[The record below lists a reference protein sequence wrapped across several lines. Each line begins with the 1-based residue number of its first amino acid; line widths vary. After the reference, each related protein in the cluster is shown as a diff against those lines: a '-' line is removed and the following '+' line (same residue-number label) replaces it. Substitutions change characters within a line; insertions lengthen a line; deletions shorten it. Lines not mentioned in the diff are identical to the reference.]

1 MAKQFINIGI
11 EGNDGTGD
19 SIRDAFNKS
28 NENFTELYA
37 VFGQGGQIGF
47 TSLSDTPDQ
56 LGANKIPVTNS
67 AGTAIEMKGISGTG
81 ISVDFTDPNNLLL
94 TVSSIDLSTDT
105 DPDMG
110 GPLNASGYAIGNVGV
125 SQTAVDDFNSTHGT
139 AITLDDLVID
149 KGYADRRY
157 LRSSGVGGVSGEVRV
172 RPEPANAT
180 EYVKTITAYT
190 SGNLTIPTHGFSAT
204 SNGLPFVYNSTAT
217 DANNVTS
224 GVSYYIRFIDDNT
237 ISLHASAAEAT
248 NDNDASRIKIT
259 VSGGTGTQTIT
270 DGAYNSSLSGN
281 YLSTEAI
288 QRTSAVR
295 RQGDQMSGTLYLN
308 DHPGDLVGGGTP
320 NGIDDLQAATK
331 YYVDTTSYASTTNL
345 FVSQDGDDTMQ
356 GVPADKYGRSLAYAY
371 KTISKAAQRAEQIID
386 TAPFEAGPY
395 AQTITYNSG
404 AGNSTVVTEGVTTPS
419 GQTQLEFLM
428 AANKDFITNETVA
441 FVNATYPNFTYNVAT
456 CKRDIGLIQDA
467 VVLDVLS
474 GLTANTQSIQA
485 GKRYYN
491 SNSGLKAINQQL
503 TETKGAI
510 EFARDLVFNNILT
523 NTAPGTTY
531 QGKFAVR
538 SDGFSSNTFTI
549 FTGANSYVHTYVS
562 GGTVT
567 FGGNTVNITSAT
579 YDNNAGIVTVTTGT
593 GHGANVGDIVQVAN
607 ITWSCSLG
615 NKVYPEV
622 LTQTIDI
629 TKVVPQSGK
638 DSAKAK
644 FNIIVGIIQDYNY
657 IVSSVD
663 GSTYTITISNG
674 NTGFV
679 DQNQT
684 NNKDLV
690 PGKII
695 VGKTSGAKGEI
706 VSVTAGGSDDT
717 VTMFLREPKTFT
729 IGEELEFGNKV
740 KNKQIT
746 IRVESGIYEE
756 HMPIKIPANTSIKG
770 DEFRRTIIRPLDA
783 VSQSPWA
790 NVYFFR
796 NTTFDSLTIGTQ
808 EYGYHYANDVT
819 KPINTSV
826 PVSDPAYNT
835 AINNREMDVFL
846 MNDASVVRNI
856 TFQAHGGFAEVLDPN
871 GQVLTK
877 SPYTQTASSFSQSVN
892 AKSFRGGMFID
903 GYAGNVEMA
912 VTGVN
917 TAFSIEVTSAAGTG
931 LFLRKP
937 QMPAPFYINGARYQ
951 VAAITNYDQSLGT
964 ATLLL
969 SASSNSGNGWDGT
982 YATPYNIIVQTAGN
996 RSLLANDFVQIN
1008 DLGYGVVATNGGLS
1022 EQVSTFA
1029 YYNHISMYAND
1040 GGQIRALNCSSAN
1053 GDYGLVAQGSNPNE
1067 KIDNITLSDNM
1078 TQTAMVF
1085 NDGTV
1090 DFAQPPASTA
1100 IYLYD
1105 FDYLPYSNSEVE
1117 IDHGGST
1124 GIVRYEVTNIETTVA
1139 PSQPATRDGTVYKV
1153 NLGTGGSD
1161 NTATTGLKQALVA
1174 DQVVTMRSSRSFKF
1188 EDLEDVSP
1196 TRPSTAIVFDEYTD
1210 AVYRS
1215 VSFQTNDSVGN
1226 ALANDE
1232 AIIGMD
1238 SPFDTVKMNVNM
1250 TEVVNNTYAGTGTTM
1265 GNTVGDVVIAID
1277 VLTQQSDINRL
1288 NAGDMIF
1295 GWDGKVHRI
1304 TGYTDRTTYAT
1315 ISIVDVNDINATPIG
1330 TGLHS
1335 SLYRLNESINLRAN
1349 LAGGETGTLT
1359 VSISTCRATGHDFL
1373 DIGTGSFNTT
1383 NYPNVIYG
1391 DPQAPV
1397 QAQEVDERGKG
1408 RVFYVSTDQDGF
1420 FRVGKFFTVDQ
1431 GTGSV
1436 TFSAS
1441 IALSNLDGIGFKR
1454 GVVVAEF
1461 SSDTAMTDNA
1471 SDTVPTESAVRGY
1484 VNRRL
1489 HYDHQGQLVS
1499 NPIGAGAVARDG
1511 STPFTD
1517 NISAG
1522 GFKIQNLQDPGVD
1535 QDAATKS
1542 YVDQVNYDTDELVD
1556 NRDVNIIA
1564 PTSAGQLL
1572 VYNGARRIFTT
1583 PANGGLFAGGMTIT
1597 GSNSG
1602 ATGVIYDL
1610 IQENV
1615 PGYGL
1620 ATRIS
1625 YNLTSG
1631 TDFNTNDLID
1641 NGAGVTANVVNA
1653 GIYEIG
1659 NGVEDAGSDI
1669 TVTATRTNSETT
1681 INFQLNAD
1689 SIINADVSPTAAIS
1703 QSKLSM
1709 QAATTRA
1716 NDTGITQADLGLASF
1731 DSGDFT
1737 VTNGWVTLKSASVDL
1752 ADLPELANSFA
1763 FGRSTA
1769 GTGAPEAVA
1778 FSTIVGVGGGLED
1791 GDFVAEVG
1799 VAADPGEA
1807 LIKTGASTYAYTNVS
1822 QTGEGNSI
1830 VKTDTNGQL
1839 DVSSL
1844 ALDGTL
1850 VFDTSASTLQV
1861 STPGGVLAYGVIGSN
1876 TNNTQHTFTGNRFSF
1891 GGADASTSPS
1901 NDNGSAQ
1908 NTDPALASTYIYT
1921 KYIESEGK
1929 GANFT
1934 GIALGNDN
1942 PYIVGLDE
1950 STEGQIALVAD
1961 GVVPVIAT
1969 AQGLIPGNDNIDI
1982 GSSSGKRFKN
1992 VYAEIFDGTAT
2003 SAQYAD
2009 LAENYLAD
2017 NQYEVGTV
2025 LIFGGDAEVT
2035 TTSLRDD
2042 TRVAGV
2048 VSENPAHLMNTSL
2061 EGENV
2066 TAVALTG
2073 RTPVKVVGVVQKGDM
2088 LVSSSTQGFATRSTD
2103 PKVGTVIGKA
2113 LENKTDAGEGVIEAV
2128 VGRV

>member
-47 TSLSDTPDQ
+47 TSLSDTPNQ

-67 AGTAIEMKGISGTG
+67 AGTAIEMKGLSGTG

-94 TVSSIDLSTDT
+94 TVDSIDLSTDT

-110 GPLNASGYAIGNVGV
+110 GPLNASSYAIGNVGIT
-125 SQTAVDDFNSTHGT
+125 QTAVDDFNSTHGT

-157 LRSSGVGGVSGEVRV
+157 LRSSGVGGVAGEIRV

-180 EYVKTITAYT
+180 EYTKTITAYA
-190 SGNLTIPTHGFSAT
+190 SGNLNIPSHGFTTT
-204 SNGLPFVYNSTAT
+204 SNGLPFVYNSTGT

-237 ISLHASAAEAT
+237 ISLHTSSAEAT
-248 NDNDASRIKIT
+248 NDNDATRVKIT
-259 VSGGTGTQTIT
+259 VSGGTGTQTIV
-270 DGAYNSSLSGN
+270 DGSYNSSLSGN

-288 QRTSAVR
+288 QRQSAVR
-295 RQGDQMSGTLYLN
+295 RQGDTMTGTLFLN
-308 DHPGDLVGGGTP
+308 DHPGDLAGGGTP
-320 NGIDDLQAATK
+320 NGAEDLQAASK
-331 YYVDTTSYASTTNL
+331 YYVDTTSYASTTNI
-345 FVSQDGDDTMQ
+345 FVSQDGDDSMS

-395 AQTITYNSG
+395 AQTITFNSG
-404 AGNSTVVTEGVTTPS
+404 AGNSVVVTEGVTSSS
-419 GQTQLEFLM
+419 GQTQLQFLM
-428 AANKDFITNETVA
+428 AANKEFITKETVA
-441 FVNATYPNFTYNVAT
+441 YVNATYPNFSYNQAT
-456 CKRDIGLIQDA
+456 CERDLGLIQDA
-467 VVLDVLS
+467 VVLDVLG
-474 GLTANTQSIQA
+474 GLTANQQSIQA

-503 TETKGAI
+503 TETLGAI
-510 EFARDLVFNNILT
+510 QFAQSLIVNYVLT
-523 NTAPGTTY
+523 NTAPATLY
-531 QGKFAVR
+531 Q
-538 SDGFSSNTFTI
+538 
-549 FTGANSYVHTYVS
+549 
-562 GGTVT
+562 
-567 FGGNTVNITSAT
+567 
-579 YDNNAGIVTVTTGT
+579 
-593 GHGANVGDIVQVAN
+593 NVI
-607 ITWSCSLG
+607 
-615 NKVYPEV
+615 
-622 LTQTIDI
+622 TQTIDI

-638 DSAKAK
+638 DSANAK
-644 FNIIVGIIQDYNY
+644 LEIIKGIIQNYDY
-657 IVSSVD
+657 IVTAVD

-679 DQNQT
+679 DQNQP

-706 VSVTAGGSDDT
+706 VSVTAGGSADT
-717 VTMFLREPKTFT
+717 VTMFLREPKIFT
-729 IGEELEFGNKV
+729 VGEQLEFGNKV

-756 HMPIKIPANTSIKG
+756 HLPIKIPANTSIKG

-796 NTTFDSLTIGTQ
+796 NTTFDGLTIGTQ
-808 EYGYHYANDVT
+808 EYGYHYAEDVT

-826 PVSDPAYNT
+826 PANDPAYNT

-917 TAFSIEVTSAAGTG
+917 SAFSIEVTSAAGTG

-937 QMPAPFYINGARYQ
+937 QVPAPFYILGARYQ

-969 SASSNSGNGWDGT
+969 AANSNSGNGWDGT

-1022 EQVSTFA
+1022 EQVSTFT
-1029 YYNHISMYAND
+1029 YYNHIAMYAND

-1053 GDYGLVAQGSNPNE
+1053 GDYGLVAEGSNPNE
-1067 KIDNITLSDNM
+1067 KIDDITLSDNM
-1078 TQTAMVF
+1078 TQTAIVF
-1085 NDGTV
+1085 NDGST
-1090 DFAQPPASTA
+1090 DFAQPPTATA

-1105 FDYLPYSNSEVE
+1105 LDFLPYNNSEVE
-1117 IDHGGST
+1117 IDHGGAV
-1124 GIVRYEVTNIETTVA
+1124 GIVRYEVASVETTAA
-1139 PSQPATRDGTVYKV
+1139 PTQPATRDGTVYKV

-1161 NTATTGLKQALVA
+1161 NTATTGLKDALVQ
-1174 DQVVTMRSSRSFKF
+1174 DQVVTLRSSRSFKF

-1196 TRPSTAIVFDEYTD
+1196 TRPSTAIVFDEYTS

-1215 VSFQTNDSVGN
+1215 ISFQTNDAIGN

-1250 TEVVNNTYAGTGTTM
+1250 TEVVNNTHAGTGTTM
-1265 GNTVGDVVIAID
+1265 GNTPGDVVIAID
-1277 VLTQQSDINRL
+1277 LLTQQSDITRL

-1315 ISIVDVNDINATPIG
+1315 ISIVDVNDVNATPIG

-1335 SLYRLNESINLRAN
+1335 SVYRLNQSVNLRAN
-1349 LAGGETGTLT
+1349 LASGSTGTLT

-1391 DPQAPV
+1391 DPQSPV
-1397 QAQEVDERGKG
+1397 QSQEVDERGKG

-1461 SSDTAMTDNA
+1461 SSDSAMTDNA

-1489 HYDHQGQLVS
+1489 HFDHQGQLVS

-1556 NRDVNIIA
+1556 NRDVNITTPI
-1564 PTSAGQLL
+1564 SAGQLL
-1572 VYNGARRIFTT
+1572 VYNGARRIYTT
-1583 PANGGLFAGGMTIT
+1583 PANGGLFAGGNTIT

-1602 ATGVIYDL
+1602 AIGTIYDL

-1620 ATRIS
+1620 ATRIT

-1631 TDFNTNDLID
+1631 SDFNTNDLID
-1641 NGAGVTANVVNA
+1641 NGSGVTANVIDA
-1653 GIYEIG
+1653 GIKELG

-1669 TVTATRTNSETT
+1669 TVTATRSNSETT

-1703 QSKLSM
+1703 QSKLAM

-1716 NDTGITQADLGLASF
+1716 NDTGITQADLGLVSF

-1752 ADLPELANSFA
+1752 DDLPELANSFA

-1769 GTGAPEAVA
+1769 GTGAPESVA
-1778 FSTIVGVGGGLED
+1778 FSTIVGIGGGLED

-1799 VAADPGEA
+1799 VAADPGNA
-1807 LIKTGASTYAYTNVS
+1807 LIKTGANTYAYTNVS

-1830 VKTDTNGQL
+1830 VKTNTNGQL

-1844 ALDGTL
+1844 ALDGTS

-1876 TNNTQHTFTGNRFSF
+1876 TDNTQHTFTGNRFSF
-1891 GGADASTSPS
+1891 GGADASASPS

-1921 KYIESEGK
+1921 KYIESQGK

-1942 PYIVGLDE
+1942 PYIVSLDE

-1961 GVVPVIAT
+1961 GVVPMIAT

-2003 SAQYAD
+2003 KAQYAD

-2035 TTSLRDD
+2035 STSLRGD

-2048 VSENPAHLMNTSL
+2048 VSENPAHLMNTGL

-2088 LVSSSTQGFATRSTD
+2088 LISSSTQGFATRSTD

>member
-56 LGANKIPVTNS
+56 LGANKIPVTNA
-67 AGTAIEMKGISGTG
+67 AGTAITMKGISGTG

-94 TVSSIDLSTDT
+94 TVNSIDISTDT
-105 DPDMG
+105 APDFG
-110 GPLNASGYAIGNVGV
+110 GPLNANAYAIGNVGI
-125 SQTAVDDFNSTHGT
+125 SQSAVDDFNSTHGT
-139 AITLDDLVID
+139 SITEDDLVID

-157 LRSSGVGGVSGEVRV
+157 LRSSGVGGVAGEVRI

-180 EYVKTITAYT
+180 EYTKTISAYV
-190 SGNLTIPTHGFSAT
+190 SGNLNIPTHGFTTT
-204 SNGLPFVYNSTAT
+204 SNGLPFVYNSTGT

-224 GVSYYIRFIDDNT
+224 GQNYFIRYIDANT
-237 ISLHASAAEAT
+237 ISLHTSSAEAT
-248 NDNDASRIKIT
+248 NDNDATRVKIT

-295 RQGDQMSGTLYLN
+295 RQGDTMTGALYLN
-308 DHPGDLVGGGTP
+308 DHPGDLAGTGTP
-320 NGIDDLQAATK
+320 NGADDLQAASK
-331 YYVDTTSYASTTNL
+331 FYVDTTSYASTTNL
-345 FVSQDGDDTMQ
+345 FVSQDGDDTMS

-371 KTISKAAQRAEQIID
+371 KTLSKAAQRAEQIIE
-386 TAPFEAGPY
+386 TSPFEAGPY
-395 AQTITYNSG
+395 TQIITYGSG
-404 AGNSTVVTEGVTTPS
+404 SGNSVVATQGITSPS

-428 AANKDFITNETVA
+428 AANRQFIIKETIA
-441 FVNATYPNFTYNVAT
+441 YVNATYPNFSYDTAL
-456 CKRDIGLIQDA
+456 CERDLGLIADS
-467 VVLDVLS
+467 VVIDVLS
-474 GLTANTQSIQA
+474 GLTANLQSIQA
-485 GKRYYN
+485 GKRYYS
-491 SNSGLKAINQQL
+491 SNSGLKAINQQS
-503 TETKGAI
+503 TETLGAI
-510 EFARDLVFNNILT
+510 VFAQSLVVNFVLT
-523 NTAPGTTY
+523 NTAPGTLY
-531 QGKFAVR
+531 Q
-538 SDGFSSNTFTI
+538 SN
-549 FTGANSYVHTYVS
+549 V
-562 GGTVT
+562 
-567 FGGNTVNITSAT
+567 
-579 YDNNAGIVTVTTGT
+579 
-593 GHGANVGDIVQVAN
+593 
-607 ITWSCSLG
+607 
-615 NKVYPEV
+615 
-622 LTQTIDI
+622 TQTIDI

-638 DSAKAK
+638 DSANAK
-644 FNIIVGIIQDYNY
+644 FEIIKGIIQNYNY
-657 IVSSVD
+657 IVTAVD
-663 GSTYTITISNG
+663 GSTYTLTISNG
-674 NTGFV
+674 NTGYV
-679 DQNQT
+679 DQNQPT
-684 NNKDLV
+684 NKDLV

-695 VGKTSGAKGEI
+695 IGKTSGAKGEI
-706 VSVTAGGSDDT
+706 VSVTAGGSNDT
-717 VTMFLREPKTFT
+717 VVMFLREPVLFSV
-729 IGEELEFGNKV
+729 GEQMEFGNKV
-740 KNKQIT
+740 KEKQIT
-746 IRVESGIYEE
+746 IRVESGIYKE
-756 HMPIKIPANTSIKG
+756 HLPIKVSANVSIKG

-783 VSQSPWA
+783 ISQSPWA
-790 NVYFFR
+790 NIYFFR
-796 NTTFDSLTIGTQ
+796 NTTFDGLTIGTQ
-808 EYGYHYANDVT
+808 EYGYHYADDVT

-826 PVSDPAYNT
+826 PSNDPAYNT
-835 AINNREMDVFL
+835 AINNKEMDVFL
-846 MNDASVVRNI
+846 MNDASVIRNI

-877 SPYTQTASSFSQSVN
+877 SPYTQTASSFSQSLN
-892 AKSFRGGMFID
+892 AKSFRGGMYVD

-912 VTGVN
+912 VTGVTN
-917 TAFSIEVTSAAGTG
+917 AFNIQVTSAAGTG

-937 QMPAPFYINGARYQ
+937 QTPCPFYILGARYQ
-951 VAAITNYDQSLGT
+951 VAAITDYDQSAGT

-969 SASSNSGNGWDGT
+969 SANSNSSNGWDGT
-982 YATPYNIIVQTAGN
+982 YATPYDIIVQTAGN

-1008 DLGYGVVATNGGLS
+1008 DLAYGLVATNGGLS
-1022 EQVSTFA
+1022 EQVSTFT
-1029 YYNHISMYAND
+1029 YYTHIAMYANN
-1040 GGQIRALNCSSAN
+1040 GGQIRALNCSSAH
-1053 GDYGLVAQGSNPNE
+1053 GDYGLVAEGSNPNE
-1067 KIDNITLSDNM
+1067 KIDAITLADNM
-1078 TQTAMVF
+1078 TQQGMVF
-1085 NDGTV
+1085 DDGSV
-1090 DFAQPPASTA
+1090 EYDQPALGTA
-1100 IYLYD
+1100 VYV
-1105 FDYLPYSNSEVE
+1105 FDLDYIPYSQSEIE
-1117 IDHGGST
+1117 IDHGGAI
-1124 GIVRYEVTNIETTVA
+1124 GITRYEVTNVETTTA

-1153 NLGTGGSD
+1153 NLGTGGS
-1161 NTATTGLKQALVA
+1161 NLTSTTGLKAPLV
-1174 DQVVTMRSSRSFKF
+1174 DGQVVTLRSSRTFRF
-1188 EDLEDVSP
+1188 NDLEDTAP
-1196 TRPSTAIVFDEYTD
+1196 TRPSTAIVFDEYTP

-1215 VSFQTNDSVGN
+1215 VSFQSNDSIGN
-1226 ALANDE
+1226 ALPANA
-1232 AIIGMD
+1232 AIIGID

-1250 TEVVNNTYAGTGTTM
+1250 TEAVNNTYAGSGTTM
-1265 GNTVGDVVIAID
+1265 GNTPGDVTIAID
-1277 VLTQQSDINRL
+1277 LLTQPSDVTRL

-1304 TGYTDRTTYAT
+1304 TSYTDRTTYAT
-1315 ISIVDVNDINATPIG
+1315 LTIQDVSDINATPIG
-1330 TGLHS
+1330 GGLHS
-1335 SLYRLNESINLRAN
+1335 SMYRANESVNLRAN
-1349 LAGGETGTLT
+1349 LAALETGTLT

-1373 DIGTGSFNTT
+1373 DIGTGGFNTT
-1383 NYPNVIYG
+1383 NYPNVVFG

-1397 QAQEVDERGKG
+1397 QAYEVDERGKG

-1489 HYDHQGQLVS
+1489 HFDHQGQLVG

-1517 NISAG
+1517 NVSAG
-1522 GFKIQNLQDPGVD
+1522 GFKLQNLQDPGVD

-1542 YVDQVNYDTDELVD
+1542 YVDQVNYNTDELID
-1556 NRDVNIIA
+1556 NRDVNISTPI
-1564 PTSAGQLL
+1564 SAGQML
-1572 VYNGARRIFTT
+1572 VFNGAKRIYTT
-1583 PANGGLFAGGMTIT
+1583 PANGGLFTGGQTIT
-1597 GSNSG
+1597 GSNSA

-1625 YNLTSG
+1625 YNQTSVP
-1631 TDFNTNDLID
+1631 DFNTNDLID
-1641 NGAGVTANVVNA
+1641 NGAGVTANVINA
-1653 GIYEIG
+1653 GIDEMG
-1659 NGVEDAGSDI
+1659 NGIEDAGSDI
-1669 TVTATRTNSETT
+1669 TVTSTRTNSQTT

-1716 NDTGITQADLGLASF
+1716 NDTGITQADLGLVSF

-1752 ADLPELANSFA
+1752 DDLPDLANAFA

-1769 GTGAPEAVA
+1769 GTGTPEAVS
-1778 FSTIVGVGGGLED
+1778 FSTIVGTGGGLED
-1791 GDFVAEVG
+1791 GDFVAEISQ
-1799 VAADPGEA
+1799 AADPGDA
-1807 LIKTGASTYAYTNVS
+1807 LIKTGANTYAYSNVTNS
-1822 QTGEGNSI
+1822 GEANSI
-1830 VKTDTNGQL
+1830 TKTDAAGQL
-1839 DVSSL
+1839 DVT
-1844 ALDGTL
+1844 ALGIGGNK
-1850 VFDTSASTLQV
+1850 VFDVDSSKVRLTTQ
-1861 STPGGVLAYGVIGSN
+1861 GGIVAYDVIGSTTEN
-1876 TNNTQHTFTGNRFSF
+1876 TIQTFTGNEFGF
-1891 GGADASTSPS
+1891 GGASASTSPS
-1901 NDNGSAQ
+1901 NDNGSNQ
-1908 NTDPALASTYIYT
+1908 NSDPALASTYIYA

-1934 GIALGNDN
+1934 GIALGSGN

-1950 STEGQIALVAD
+1950 SSEGQVAFVAD

-1969 AQGLIPGNDNIDI
+1969 AQGLIPGNDNMDI
-1982 GSSSGKRFKN
+1982 GSSSGKRYST
-1992 VYAEIFDGTAT
+1992 VYANTFDGTAT
-2003 SAQYAD
+2003 KAQYAD

-2035 TTSLRDD
+2035 TTTLRSD

-2048 VSENPAHLMNTSL
+2048 VSENPAHLMNDAL
-2061 EGENV
+2061 EGDNV

-2073 RTPVKVVGVVQKGDM
+2073 RTPIKVVGVVQKGDM
-2088 LVSSSTQGFATRSTD
+2088 LISSSTQGFATRSTD

>member
-56 LGANKIPVTNS
+56 LGANKIPVTND
-67 AGTAIEMKGISGTG
+67 AGTAIEMKGITGTG
-81 ISVDFTDPNNLLL
+81 LSVDFTDPNNLVLS
-94 TVSSIDLSTDT
+94 VDSVNISTDIQ
-105 DPDMG
+105 PDLG
-110 GPLNASGYAIGNVGV
+110 GPLNANNYAIGNVGI
-125 SQTAVDDFNSTHGT
+125 SETAVNDFNSAHGT
-139 AITLDDLVID
+139 SITLDDLVIS

-157 LRSSGVGGVSGEVRV
+157 LRSSGVGGVAGEVRI
-172 RPEPANAT
+172 RPEPIDVS
-180 EYVKTITAYT
+180 EYTKTISAYA
-190 SGNLTIPTHGFSAT
+190 SGNLNIPSHGFTTT
-204 SNGLPFVYNSTAT
+204 SNGLPFVYNSTGT

-224 GVSYYIRFIDDNT
+224 GSSYYIRYVDANT
-237 ISLHASAAEAT
+237 ISLHPSSAEAT
-248 NDNDASRIKIT
+248 NDNDATRIKIT
-259 VSGGTGTQTIT
+259 VAGGTGVQTIT
-270 DGAYNSSLSGN
+270 DGAYDSTLAGN
-281 YLSTEAI
+281 YLSTEAV
-288 QRTSAVR
+288 QRQSAVR
-295 RQGDQMSGTLYLN
+295 RQGDTMTGTLFLN
-308 DHPGDLVGGGTP
+308 DHPGDLAGAGTP
-320 NGIDDLQAATK
+320 NGASDLQAASK

-371 KTISKAAQRAEQIID
+371 KTISAAAQRAEQIIE
-386 TAPFEAGPY
+386 TAPFGVGPY
-395 AQTITYNSG
+395 TQIITYDEGNFNSQVQS
-404 AGNSTVVTEGVTTPS
+404 AQITSST
-419 GQTQLEFLM
+419 GQTQLKALM
-428 AANKDFITNETVA
+428 DANRAFITKETVA
-441 FVNATYPNFTYNVAT
+441 YVNATFPNFSYDINL
-456 CKRDIGLIQDA
+456 CERDLGLIQDS

-474 GLTANTQSIQA
+474 GLTTNTQSIQA
-485 GKRYYN
+485 AKRYYS
-491 SNSGLKAINQQL
+491 SNSGLKAIKQQL
-503 TETKGAI
+503 TETLSAI
-510 EFARDLVFNNILT
+510 QFAQNLIVNNILT
-523 NTAPGTTY
+523 NTAPGTLY
-531 QGKFAVR
+531 QSAV
-538 SDGFSSNTFTI
+538 
-549 FTGANSYVHTYVS
+549 
-562 GGTVT
+562 
-567 FGGNTVNITSAT
+567 
-579 YDNNAGIVTVTTGT
+579 
-593 GHGANVGDIVQVAN
+593 
-607 ITWSCSLG
+607 
-615 NKVYPEV
+615 
-622 LTQTIDI
+622 TQTIDL
-629 TKVVPQSGK
+629 TKVVPQPGK
-638 DSAKAK
+638 DSANAK
-644 FNIIVGIIQDYNY
+644 FEIIKGIIQDYNY
-657 IVSSVD
+657 ITALVD

-679 DQNQT
+679 DQNQP

-690 PGKII
+690 PGKLIR
-695 VGKTSGAKGEI
+695 GKTSGAVGEI
-706 VSVTAGGSDDT
+706 VSVTAGASVDT
-717 VTMFLREPKTFT
+717 VQMFLREPREFT
-729 IGEELEFGNKV
+729 VGEEMEFGNKV
-740 KNKQIT
+740 KDTQIT

-756 HMPIKIPANTSIKG
+756 HLPIKIPANTSIKG

-790 NVYFFR
+790 NIYFYR
-796 NTTFDSLTIGTQ
+796 DTVFDGLTIGTQ
-808 EYGYHYANDVT
+808 AFGYHYAEDVT

-826 PVSDPAYNT
+826 PPGDPAYNT

-856 TFQAHGGFAEVLDPN
+856 TFQAHGGFAEVLDPD

-877 SPYTQTASSFSQSVN
+877 SPYTQTASSFSQSIN
-892 AKSFRGGMFID
+892 TKTFRGGMYVD
-903 GYAGNVEMA
+903 GYAGNVEMR
-912 VTGVN
+912 VVGVN
-917 TAFSIEVTSAAGTG
+917 SAFSLEVASLPGTG

-937 QMPAPFYINGARYQ
+937 QMPAPFYILGARYQ
-951 VAAITNYDQSLGT
+951 VAAITNYDQSAGT

-969 SASSNSGNGWDGT
+969 ASNSNSGAGWDGS
-982 YATPYNIIVQTAGN
+982 YAVPYNIIVQTAGN

-1008 DLGYGVVATNGGLS
+1008 DLAYGLVATNGGLS
-1022 EQVSTFA
+1022 EQVSTFT
-1029 YYNHISMYAND
+1029 YYCHIAMYANA
-1040 GGQIRALNCSSAN
+1040 GGQIRALNCSSAH
-1053 GDYGLVAQGSNPNE
+1053 GDFGLVAEGSNPNE
-1067 KIDNITLSDNM
+1067 KIDDITLSDNM
-1078 TQTAMVF
+1078 TQTAIVF
-1085 NDGTV
+1085 NDGST
-1090 DFAQPPASTA
+1090 DFSQPPLSTA

-1105 FDYLPYSNSEVE
+1105 LEFIPFNNSEIE
-1117 IDHGGST
+1117 IDHGGLT
-1124 GIVRYEVTNIETTVA
+1124 GIVRYEVTNVETTVA
-1139 PSQPATRDGTVYKV
+1139 PNQPATRDGTVYKI

-1161 NTATTGLKQALVA
+1161 NTATTGLKQGLI
-1174 DQVVTMRSSRSFKF
+1174 DGQVVTIRSSRSFKF

-1215 VSFQTNDSVGN
+1215 ISFQTNDSVGVPLPN
-1226 ALANDE
+1226 GE
-1232 AIIGMD
+1232 VIIGMD

-1250 TEVVNNTYAGTGTTM
+1250 DEVVNNTYAGAGTTM
-1265 GNTVGDVVIAID
+1265 GNTPGDVVIAID
-1277 VLTQQSDINRL
+1277 VLTQQSDIDRL

-1304 TGYTDRTTYAT
+1304 TSYTDRSTYST
-1315 ISIVDVNDINATPIG
+1315 ITIQDVNDINATPIG
-1330 TGLHS
+1330 PGLHS
-1335 SLYRLNESINLRAN
+1335 GMYRLNQSVNLRAN
-1349 LAGGETGTLT
+1349 LAAGETGTLT

-1373 DIGTGSFNTT
+1373 DIGTGGFNTT

-1391 DPQAPV
+1391 DPQSPV

-1420 FRVGKFFTVDQ
+1420 FRVGRFFTVDQ

-1461 SSDTAMTDNA
+1461 SSDSGMTDNA

-1489 HYDHQGQLVS
+1489 HFDHQGQLVS

-1522 GFKIQNLQDPGVD
+1522 GFKLQNLQDPGVD

-1542 YVDQVNYDTDELVD
+1542 YVDQINYQTDELID
-1556 NRDVNIIA
+1556 NRDVNIIT
-1564 PTSAGQLL
+1564 PIQSGQLL
-1572 VYNGARRIFTT
+1572 VFNGARRIYTT
-1583 PANGGLFAGGMTIT
+1583 PADGGLFAGGQTIT

-1610 IQENV
+1610 IQEQV

-1620 ATRIS
+1620 ATRIT
-1625 YNLTSG
+1625 YNLTSVA
-1631 TDFNTNDLID
+1631 DFNTNDLID
-1641 NGAGVTANVVNA
+1641 NGSSVTANVIDA
-1653 GIYEIG
+1653 GIKEIG
-1659 NGVEDAGSDI
+1659 NGVEDSQSDI
-1669 TVTATRTNSETT
+1669 TVSATRSNSETT
-1681 INFQLNAD
+1681 INFQLNAGA
-1689 SIINADVSPTAAIS
+1689 IINADVSPTAAIS

-1737 VTNGWVTLKSASVDL
+1737 VTNGWVTLKPGSVDL
-1752 ADLPELANSFA
+1752 ADLPELDNFFA
-1763 FGRSTA
+1763 FGRNTA
-1769 GTGAPEAVA
+1769 GTGDPEKV
-1778 FSTIVGVGGGLED
+1778 SYSSIVGNGGGLED
-1791 GDFVAEVG
+1791 GDFVSEIG
-1799 VAADPGEA
+1799 VAADPGNA
-1807 LIKTGASTYAYTNVS
+1807 LIKTGASTYAYTNVT

-1830 VKTDTNGQL
+1830 TKTDTNGQL
-1839 DVSSL
+1839 DISSL

-1850 VFDTSASTLQV
+1850 IFDTSASTLQV
-1861 STPGGVLAYGVIGSN
+1861 TTPGGVLAYGVIGSN
-1876 TNNTQHTFTGNRFSF
+1876 TDNTEHTFTGNRFSF
-1891 GGADASTSPS
+1891 GGADASASPS

-1908 NTDPALASTYIYT
+1908 NTNPALASTYIYT

-1934 GIALGNDN
+1934 GIALGSDN
-1942 PYIVGLDE
+1942 PYIVSLDE
-1950 STEGQIALVAD
+1950 SSEGQIALVAD

-1969 AQGLIPGNDNIDI
+1969 AQGLIPGNANIDI

-1992 VYAEIFDGTAT
+1992 VYAEVFDGVAT

-2017 NQYEVGTV
+2017 DSYEVGTV
-2025 LIFGGDAEVT
+2025 LIFGGEKELT
-2035 TTSLRDD
+2035 TTGVKND

-2048 VSENPAHLMNTSL
+2048 VSENPAYLMNNSL

-2066 TAVALTG
+2066 TALALTG
-2073 RTPVKVVGVVQKGDM
+2073 RTKIKVMGIIQKGDL
-2088 LVSSSTQGFATRSTD
+2088 LVSSTTPGYAIRNND
-2103 PKVGTVIGKA
+2103 AKAGTIIGKA
-2113 LENKTDAGEGVIEAV
+2113 IQNKDDAGEGIIEAV
-2128 VGRV
+2128 IGRV

>member
-19 SIRDAFNKS
+19 SIRDAFNKT

-56 LGANKIPVTNS
+56 LGANKIPITNS

-105 DPDMG
+105 DPTLG

-149 KGYADRRY
+149 KGYADKRY
-157 LRSSGVGGVSGEVRV
+157 LRSSGVGGVAGEIRV

-180 EYVKTITAYT
+180 EFTKTITAYQ
-190 SGNLTIPTHGFSAT
+190 SGNLNIPSHGFTTT
-204 SNGLPFVYNSTAT
+204 SNGLPFVYNSTGT

-237 ISLHASAAEAT
+237 ISLHASSAEAT
-248 NDNDASRIKIT
+248 NDNDATRIKIT

-270 DGAYNSSLSGN
+270 DGAYDSTLSGN

-288 QRTSAVR
+288 QRQTAVR
-295 RQGDQMSGTLYLN
+295 RQGDSMTGTLYLN
-308 DHPGDLVGGGTP
+308 DHPGDLAGGGTP
-320 NGIDDLQAATK
+320 NGESDLQAASK
-331 YYVDTTSYASTTNL
+331 YYVDTTSYASTTNI

-371 KTISKAAQRAEQIID
+371 KTISKAAERAEQIID

-395 AQTITYNSG
+395 AQTITFNSG
-404 AGNSTVVTEGVTTPS
+404 AGNSTVVTEGVTSSS
-419 GQTQLEFLM
+419 GQTQLQFLM
-428 AANKDFITNETVA
+428 EANKEFITKETVA
-441 FVNATYPNFTYNVAT
+441 YVNATYPNFSYNQTT
-456 CKRDIGLIQDA
+456 CERDLGLIQDA

-474 GLTANTQSIQA
+474 GLTSNTQSIQA

-503 TETKGAI
+503 TETLGAI
-510 EFARDLVFNNILT
+510 VFAQNLIVNNILT
-523 NTAPGTTY
+523 NTAPGTLY
-531 QGKFAVR
+531 QTAV
-538 SDGFSSNTFTI
+538 
-549 FTGANSYVHTYVS
+549 
-562 GGTVT
+562 
-567 FGGNTVNITSAT
+567 
-579 YDNNAGIVTVTTGT
+579 
-593 GHGANVGDIVQVAN
+593 
-607 ITWSCSLG
+607 
-615 NKVYPEV
+615 
-622 LTQTIDI
+622 TQTIDV

-638 DSAKAK
+638 DSANAK
-644 FNIIVGIIQDYNY
+644 FEIIKGIIQDYNY
-657 IVSSVD
+657 IVTSVD

-679 DQNQT
+679 DQNQP

-695 VGKTSGAKGEI
+695 VGKTSFAKGEI
-706 VSVTAGGSDDT
+706 VSVTAGASADT

-756 HMPIKIPANTSIKG
+756 HLPIKIPANTSIKG

-790 NVYFFR
+790 NIYFFR
-796 NTTFDSLTIGTQ
+796 NTTFDGLTIGTQ
-808 EYGYHYANDVT
+808 EYGYHYAEDVT

-826 PVSDPAYNT
+826 PVSDPAYNP

-877 SPYTQTASSFSQSVN
+877 SPYTQTASSFSQSIN
-892 AKSFRGGMFID
+892 TKTFRGGMYID

-912 VTGVN
+912 VVGVN
-917 TAFSIEVTSAAGTG
+917 SAFSIEVASAPGTG

-937 QMPAPFYINGARYQ
+937 QMPAPFYILGARYQ

-969 SASSNSGNGWDGT
+969 SASSNSGNGWDGS

-1022 EQVSTFA
+1022 EQVSTFT
-1029 YYNHISMYAND
+1029 YYNHIAMYANA

-1053 GDYGLVAQGSNPNE
+1053 GDYGLVAEGSNPNE
-1067 KIDNITLSDNM
+1067 KIDDITLSDNM
-1078 TQTAMVF
+1078 TQTAIVF
-1085 NDGTV
+1085 NDGST
-1090 DFAQPPASTA
+1090 DFAQPPTSTA

-1105 FDYLPYSNSEVE
+1105 FDFLPYSNSEVE
-1117 IDHGGST
+1117 IDHGGSI

-1139 PSQPATRDGTVYKV
+1139 PNQPATRDGTVYKV

-1161 NTATTGLKQALVA
+1161 NTATTGLKDALVQ
-1174 DQVVTMRSSRSFKF
+1174 DQVVTLRSSRSFKF

-1196 TRPSTAIVFDEYTD
+1196 TRPSTAIVFDEYTS

-1250 TEVVNNTYAGTGTTM
+1250 DEVVNNTYAGTGTTM
-1265 GNTVGDVVIAID
+1265 GNTPGDVVIAID
-1277 VLTQQSDINRL
+1277 LLTQQSDIDRL

-1335 SLYRLNESINLRAN
+1335 GMYRLNQSVNLRAN
-1349 LAGGETGTLT
+1349 LAAGETGTLT

-1373 DIGTGSFNTT
+1373 DIGTGGFNTT

-1489 HYDHQGQLVS
+1489 HFDHQGQLVT
-1499 NPIGAGAVARDG
+1499 NPIGAGALARDG

-1522 GFKIQNLQDPGVD
+1522 GFKLQNLQDPGVD

-1556 NRDVNIIA
+1556 NRDVNITT

-1572 VYNGARRIFTT
+1572 VYNGARRIYTT
-1583 PANGGLFAGGMTIT
+1583 PANGGLFAGGNTIT

-1620 ATRIS
+1620 ATRIT

-1631 TDFNTNDLID
+1631 SDFNTNDLID
-1641 NGAGVTANVVNA
+1641 NGSGVTANVIDA
-1653 GIYEIG
+1653 GIKEIG
-1659 NGVEDAGSDI
+1659 NGVEDANSDI
-1669 TVTATRTNSETT
+1669 TVTASRSNSETT

-1703 QSKLSM
+1703 QSKLAM

-1737 VTNGWVTLKSASVDL
+1737 VTNGWVTLKSASVDF

-1769 GTGAPEAVA
+1769 GTGAPESVA

-1799 VAADPGEA
+1799 VAADPGNA
-1807 LIKTGASTYAYTNVS
+1807 LIKTGATTYAYTNVS
-1822 QTGEGNSI
+1822 QTGEANSI
-1830 VKTDTNGQL
+1830 TKTDTNGQL

-1861 STPGGVLAYGVIGSN
+1861 TTPGGVLAYGVIGSN
-1876 TNNTQHTFTGNRFSF
+1876 TDNTQHTFTGNRFSF
-1891 GGADASTSPS
+1891 GGADASASPS

-2025 LIFGGDAEVT
+2025 LIFGGEQELT
-2035 TTSLRDD
+2035 TTKLHND

-2048 VSENPAHLMNTSL
+2048 VSENPAHLMNSSL

-2066 TAVALTG
+2066 TALALTG
-2073 RTPVKVVGVVQKGDM
+2073 RTKIKVVGIVQKGDL
-2088 LVSSSTQGFATRSTD
+2088 LVSSTTEGHAIRNND
-2103 PKVGTVIGKA
+2103 AKAGTIIGKA
-2113 LENKTDAGEGVIEAV
+2113 LQNKDDAGEGVIEAV
-2128 VGRV
+2128 IGRV